1 MPGKPFPEQ
10 PFMDTEKDLAP
21 GHKAAAG
28 ELEALFQPRSI
39 AFIGASERT
48 TAPASR
54 GLRHCLRL
62 GYKGGL
68 YPINPKHQTL
78 FGVACHASLASIPAP
93 PDLAMI
99 ALSAEATLE
108 AVTACKEAGVRMVVV
123 CSSGWDETGTA
134 EGEARSARLRL
145 LMHGSR
151 MRLLGPNCLGSGN
164 PAIGMCLA
172 YNSSFESIN
181 FPRPGRIGLI
191 TQSGAMLG
199 GIILNGEDMGAD
211 LALFAHV
218 GNAMDIGLEEIMEHM
233 VHDPRISVLALMI
246 EGIREPGRFVAA
258 ARLAREQGKPVVV
271 FKAGASE
278 LGQQAV
284 KSHTGALAGSDEVFS
299 AVCREHG
306 IVRVDEPEDLMPAAS
321 LLASWEKK
329 PPVRDGKLLVF
340 TLSGGAAS
348 IIADE
353 CSTAGLALP
362 PLTETTLARL
372 EPVLPAYTKAGNP
385 FDVGGGVFSDPE
397 LPRKALA
404 IASMDGNVEAVL
416 WVGVGAPRDERS
428 RLMLDQALDVF
439 HECGKPAAIVP
450 VSGHPEE
457 AGFNRAR
464 ELGIPVLRSLRA
476 AVRTI
481 SAATFAHRPVPASG
495 QPGHDLPDLPEGD
508 VVDELRSKEVLSQ
521 LGIPVPPSR
530 TARHAKDVATMAAEI
545 GFPVV
550 VKGIANGVAH
560 KSELG
565 LVALGLNSPEAAH
578 SAAEAM
584 ARRSDGLVL
593 SGFLVEKMANKGVKV
608 VLGIKRDPQFGPM
621 LMFGLGGVAVE
632 LFGDVAFAGC
642 PLSTEGAK
650 AVIGLT
656 RAAKLL
662 RGYRGQAPADEP
674 ALMHAMVRLSQFA
687 AKHADFL
694 EEMDVN
700 PLIVLPQGKGVV
712 AVDAVMIRR
721 KQHAP

>member
-1 MPGKPFPEQ
+1 MNSKEIPAPE
-10 PFMDTEKDLAP
+10 KRAS
-21 GHKAAAG
+21 AG
-28 ELEALFQPRSI
+28 GLDALFQPRSI
-39 AFIGASERT
+39 AFIGASERS

-54 GLRHCLRL
+54 GLRNCVRL
-62 GYKGGL
+62 GFKGGL

-78 FGVACHASLASIPAP
+78 FGLACHPSLASIPEP
-93 PDLAMI
+93 VDLAMI
-99 ALSAEATLE
+99 ALSAEATLD
-108 AVTACKEAGVRMVVV
+108 AVAACKDAGVRVAIA
-123 CSSGWDETGTA
+123 CSSGWDETGSA
-134 EGEARSARLRL
+134 EGEARAARLRL
-145 LMHGSR
+145 LMDGSR

-172 YNSSFESIN
+172 YNSSFESIS
-181 FPRPGRIGLI
+181 FPRRGRIGLV

-233 VHDPRISVLALMI
+233 VHDPQISVLALMI
-246 EGIREPGRFVAA
+246 EGIREPRRFLAA
-258 ARLAREQGKPVVV
+258 ARRARERGKPVVV

-278 LGQQAV
+278 LGRLAV

-299 AVCREHG
+299 AVCRELG
-306 IVRVDEPEDLMPAAS
+306 VIRVDEPEDLMPTAS

-329 PPVRDGKLLVF
+329 NPVRAGRLLVF

-353 CSTAGLALP
+353 CSSAGVALP
-362 PLTETTLARL
+362 PLKEATLARL
-372 EPVLPAYTKAGNP
+372 EPILPAYTKADNP

-404 IASMDGNVEAVL
+404 IAVLDEDVEAVL

-439 HECGKPAAIVP
+439 QECGKPAAIVP
-450 VSGHPEE
+450 LSGHPEE

-464 ELGIPVLRSLRA
+464 ALGIPVLRSLHA

-481 SAATFAHRPVPASG
+481 SAASWARRTVLAPG
-495 QPGHDLPDLPEGD
+495 QPGQALPDLPAGD
-508 VVDELRSKEVLSQ
+508 VIDELRSKEVLSQ
-521 LGIPVPPSR
+521 LGIPVPRFGLAGS
-530 TARHAKDVATMAAEI
+530 AKDIAAIAAEI

-550 VKGIANGVAH
+550 VKGVAQGIAH

-565 LVALGLNSPEAAH
+565 LVALGLGSAEEAH
-578 SAAEAM
+578 SAAERMMQRA
-584 ARRSDGLVL
+584 DGLTL
-593 SGFLVEKMANKGVKV
+593 RGFLVEKMADKGVEV
-608 VLGIKRDPQFGPM
+608 VLGIKRDPQFGPV
-621 LMFGLGGVAVE
+621 LMFGLGGIAVE
-632 LFGDVAFAGC
+632 LFSDVAFGLC
-642 PLSTEGAK
+642 PLSPEGAQ

-656 RAAKLL
+656 RAATLL
-662 RGYRGQAPADEP
+662 RGYRGQPRADEQ
-674 ALMHAMVRLSQFA
+674 ALVHAMVRLSQFA
-687 AKHADFL
+687 AKHGEFL
-694 EEMDVN
+694 QEMDVN
-700 PLIVLPQGKGVV
+700 PLIVLPECKGVV

-721 KQHAP
+721 Q